1 MELYED
7 SVKGSW
13 QTNYDKGMDFFI
25 INDAIIQKICILGD
39 DVEPCFEGASV
50 TAPDVSTKFTLDDK
64 FRHTLYS
71 MMQELKSALNGGGQ
85 QMENLENTVT
95 AEEPVVDFT
104 QENAATEVDE
114 NKDASIPADFV
125 KKDDEEKE
133 EKKPAEEEKS
143 SDEGDKEKDSK
154 DSSDDKE
161 DDDDEDDKKK
171 KDQKYELLESK
182 YAAL

>member
-85 QMENLENTVT
+85 QMENLEATTVVVEDTT
-95 AEEPVVDFT
+95 AQVD
-104 QENAATEVDE
+104 NNVSNPSAISDY
-114 NKDASIPADFV
+114 V
-125 KKDDEEKE
+125 KKEEDEKE
-133 EKKPAEEEKS
+133 EKKSE
-143 SDEGDKEKDSK
+143 DKAQEDP
-154 DSSDDKE
+154 KE
-161 DDDDEDDKKK
+161 
-171 KDQKYELLESK
+171 
-182 YAAL
+182 